1 MSFFSIN
8 IFKILNLLGKMPPKF
23 EFIGKV
29 HKKIQTNKRKRT
41 LTRCKANN
49 KIQNK
54 QKNIE
59 RVQNKTR
66 IFLKMI
72 LK

>member
-1 MSFFSIN
+1 
-8 IFKILNLLGKMPPKF
+8 MPSKF

-29 HKKIQTNKRKRT
+29 HKKIRINKRKTT
-41 LTRCKANN
+41 LARCKTNN

-66 IFLKMI
+66 RLKI
-72 LK
+72 KKLF

>member
-1 MSFFSIN
+1 
-8 IFKILNLLGKMPPKF
+8 MPPKF